1 MRIET
6 LRSMLAWCTLLNYA
20 ILLIWF
26 FVVVFARGWLYRLHT
41 QWFKLSE
48 ERFDMI
54 NYVGMMLFKLLILV
68 FNLIP
73 YLALRI
79 LT

>member
-1 MRIET
+1 MRVET

-20 ILLIWF
+20 ILLVWF
-26 FVVVFARGWLYRLHT
+26 FVLMFARGWVFRLHI

-48 ERFDMI
+48 EKFDTLHYQAMAVYKI
-54 NYVGMMLFKLLILV
+54 FILV
-68 FNLIP
+68 FNLTP

>member
-1 MRIET
+1 MRVET

-20 ILLIWF
+20 ILLVWF
-26 FVVVFARGWLYRLHT
+26 FVLMFARGWVFRLHT

-48 ERFDMI
+48 EKFDTLHYQAMSVYKI
-54 NYVGMMLFKLLILV
+54 FILV
-68 FNLIP
+68 FNLTP

>member
-1 MRIET
+1 MRVET
-6 LRSMLAWCTLLNYA
+6 LRSMLAWCTLLNYV

-26 FVVVFARGWLYRLHT
+26 FLIIFARGWLYRLHT

-54 NYVGMMLFKLLILV
+54 NYVGMMLFKILILV
-68 FNLIP
+68 FNLTP

>member
-20 ILLIWF
+20 ILLVWF
-26 FVVVFARGWLYRLHT
+26 FVLMFARGWVFRLHT

-48 ERFDMI
+48 ERFDSLHYQAMAVYKI
-54 NYVGMMLFKLLILV
+54 LILV
-68 FNLIP
+68 FNLTP

>member
-1 MRIET
+1 MRVET

-20 ILLIWF
+20 ILLVWF
-26 FVVVFARGWLYRLHT
+26 FVLMFARGWVFRLHT

-48 ERFDMI
+48 ERFDSLHYQAMAVYKI
-54 NYVGMMLFKLLILV
+54 LILV
-68 FNLIP
+68 FNLTP

>member
-20 ILLIWF
+20 VLLIWF
-26 FVVVFARGWLYRLHT
+26 FVLMFARAWVFRLHT

-48 ERFDMI
+48 EKFDTLHYQAMAV
-54 NYVGMMLFKLLILV
+54 YKVLILV
-68 FNLIP
+68 FNLTP